1 MRTALLAFC
10 RLIDRLCEAGA
21 AFAALACTLLAAM
34 LIFESFSTAALGWSQ
49 PWAVE
54 YGSYLCAFT
63 LLSGSGYALTRGA
76 HIRVRIALEYLP
88 AGAGRVLDLACTL
101 VALTVVSLLVS
112 GLIDLAYRSHVRGSV
127 SYYVMQ
133 TPLWIP
139 QSLLAMSAVL
149 LWLAIAARG
158 IRLMIGVPPEQA
170 ADTQAPVHQRHA
182 S

>member
-1 MRTALLAFC
+1 MRTALLALC

-21 AFAALACTLLAAM
+21 AFAALSCALLALM
-34 LIFESFSTAALGWSQ
+34 LIVESLSTSFLGWSQ

-54 YGSYLCAFT
+54 YGAYFCAFT
-63 LLSGSGYALTRGA
+63 LLAGSGYALTCGA

-88 AGAGRVLDLACTL
+88 ARAGRLLDLACTL

-133 TPLWIP
+133 TPLWVP
-139 QSLLAMSAVL
+139 QSLLALSALL
-149 LWLAIAARG
+149 LWLALAARV
-158 IRLMIGVPPEQA
+158 IRLLLGVPPEQA
-170 ADTQAPVHQRHA
+170 ADASAPVHQGHA